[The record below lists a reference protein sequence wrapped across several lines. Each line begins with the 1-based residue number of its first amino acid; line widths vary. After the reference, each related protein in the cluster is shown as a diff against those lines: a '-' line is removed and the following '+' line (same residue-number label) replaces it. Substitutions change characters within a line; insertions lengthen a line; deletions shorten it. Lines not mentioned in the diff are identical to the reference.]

1 MRRILEAE
9 GYQVATSASGRT
21 AIEKIQEQ
29 DFDVVITDLKM
40 PGMDGIEVLKTIKIL
55 QPDVPVII
63 ITGYSTV
70 DTAVDAMKSG
80 AFDYIAKPFTSS
92 LIIDKVQKAIAHKAS
107 VLENL
112 SVDKEYGAGHGFDD
126 FIGESDRNAE
136 GLPPDKA
143 GGPCRQYGSHHR
155 RERYGQGDGGAC
167 HSQEQHP
174 A

>member
-1 MRRILEAE
+1 MMETDTQEKNQGKHHLLVVDYEEVIREGMRRILSAE
-9 GYQVATSASGRT
+9 GYRVETSASGRA

-70 DTAVDAMKSG
+70 DTAVEAMKSG

-92 LIIDKVQKAIAHKAS
+92 LIIDKVQKARGHKTS
-107 VLENL
+107 
-112 SVDKEYGAGHGFDD
+112 
-126 FIGESDRNAE
+126 
-136 GLPPDKA
+136 
-143 GGPCRQYGSHHR
+143 
-155 RERYGQGDGGAC
+155 
-167 HSQEQHP
+167 
-174 A
+174 